1 MQLPT
6 NLRFDPQ
13 AVTSLGRSIDLTYP
27 SNRLAVIAS
36 ALAALIVAAGSA
48 LGAGI
53 AAGPIAAAGA
63 VFISWAIARE
73 LDPDHPISAGI
84 AMALSFLAII
94 LLGEASLVLGAG
106 VLLGARMI
114 SGTVGASLR
123 RIDIVVLLGVSAL
136 LAMQGTAAAG
146 VPILIAGVAT
156 SERPARRTVLI
167 AGSIGLVVGVT
178 AALSGTAVA
187 SSAEAPST
195 VWVIVMALAT
205 VVAIPASAPRSTT
218 DVGSLS
224 LESSRLTGARIATAL
239 TAVIAVAV
247 TGENSVAATA
257 GAALVGV
264 ALWRLQQAGRR
275 VGTSRG
281 DRVRLLARRD

>member
-13 AVTSLGRSIDLTYP
+13 AMTSLGRSIDLTYP

-36 ALAALIVAAGSA
+36 ALAALIVAAGAA
-48 LGAGI
+48 LGVGI

-73 LDPDHPISAGI
+73 LDPDHSTSAGI

-94 LLGEASLVLGAG
+94 LLGEVSLFLGAG
-106 VLLGARMI
+106 ILLGTRMI

-123 RIDIVVLLGVSAL
+123 GIDIVVLLGVAAL

-156 SERPARRTVLI
+156 SERPARRAVLI

-178 AALSGTAVA
+178 AVLSGTAVV
-187 SSAEAPST
+187 SFPEAPSAA
-195 VWVIVMALAT
+195 WAIVIAVAT
-205 VVAIPASAPRSTT
+205 IAAIPATPPRSTT
-218 DVGSLS
+218 DIGSRS
-224 LESSRLTGARIATAL
+224 LESSRLTGARIAAAL
-239 TAVIAVAV
+239 TVVIAVAV
-247 TGENSVAATA
+247 AGENGVAATA

-264 ALWRLQQAGRR
+264 ALWRIQQAGRGDSR
-275 VGTSRG
+275 SRG
-281 DRVRLLARRD
+281 NRVRLLARRG